1 MKGCFMKKMKITKKG
16 SLIFLAG
23 LLTGALLLGGFQILS
38 QPSTQKEVLQ
48 QEPKEPVE
56 KDIDNKDTQQSAI
69 DYPAWDKTA
78 VYNGGDNVV
87 FEDKIYKAKWWT
99 QGETPGKS
107 DVWEDTKQSP
117 TKVEDTDTD
126 DKKETV
132 PVDLGDKK
140 IVGYFPSWKPGKAD
154 MIRYDDLTD
163 IVYAFAIPTAD
174 GGLRPLE
181 NGETA
186 KQIIKEAHKNNVR
199 VLIAVGGW
207 SYQDVPL
214 ESTFMSAT
222 ESSEKTKKFGDAI
235 LAMCDEYGF
244 DGVDMD
250 WEHPRVDGNSG
261 KQYEELMLYLAD
273 KLHAQDKMVT
283 SAVLSGATADG
294 NVYYDAAAHSDAVL
308 KAVDRIHVMAYDG
321 GDGER
326 HSTYEFALN
335 CADYWSKTRHVDPN
349 KIILGV
355 PFYARPSWAAYG
367 DIIKESKD
375 AQNQDH
381 TTYQGMD
388 VYYNGLSTM
397 KKKASY
403 AKEHLGGIMIWEL
416 TQDSELEKYSLLKE
430 IVNAL
435 K

>member
-1 MKGCFMKKMKITKKG
+1 MKKITITKKG
-16 SLIFLAG
+16 CLIFLAG
-23 LLTGALLLGGFQILS
+23 LLTGALLLGGYQMLS
-38 QPSTQKEVLQ
+38 QPSNQKEVGQ
-48 QEPKEPVE
+48 QDQKEPVE
-56 KDIDNKDTQQSAI
+56 DSTEDKDTPQQI
-69 DYPAWDKTA
+69 NTDYPVWDKTT
-78 VYNGGDNVV
+78 VYHGGDSVV
-87 FEDKIYKAKWWT
+87 FEQKIYKAKWWT

-107 DVWEDTKQSP
+107 DVWEDTKQSLA
-117 TKVEDTDTD
+117 KVEDKDGNDT
-126 DKKETV
+126 KETV
-132 PVDLGDKK
+132 PVDLGDKRT
-140 IVGYFPSWKPGKAD
+140 VGYFPSWKPGKID
-154 MIRYDDLTD
+154 MIRYDYLTD

-181 NGETA
+181 NAETA
-186 KQIIKEAHKNNVR
+186 KQIIKEAHNHNVR

-214 ESTFMSAT
+214 ETTFVSAT
-222 ESSEKTKKFGDAI
+222 ENSEKTKKFGDAI
-235 LAMCDEYGF
+235 LAMCNEYGF

-273 KLHAQDKMVT
+273 KLHAQDKILT

-326 HSTYEFALN
+326 HSTYEFAVN
-335 CADYWSKTRHVDPN
+335 CANYWRTTRHVDPN

-367 DIIKESKD
+367 DIVKESKD

-397 KKKASY
+397 KKKAVY

-416 TQDSELEKYSLLKE
+416 TQDAENDEDSLLKE

>member
-1 MKGCFMKKMKITKKG
+1 MKKMKITKKG
-16 SLIFLAG
+16 SLLFLAG
-23 LLTGALLLGGFQILS
+23 LLTGVLILGGFQILS
-38 QPSTQKEVLQ
+38 QPSNQRKVLQ
-48 QEPKEPVE
+48 QEPQEPVKE
-56 KDIDNKDTQQSAI
+56 NTDHKDTQQETNTE
-69 DYPAWDKTA
+69 YPAWDKSA
-78 VYNGGDNVV
+78 VYHGGDSIVYEN
-87 FEDKIYKAKWWT
+87 KIYKAKWWT
-99 QGETPGKS
+99 QGEIPGKS
-107 DVWEDTKQSP
+107 DVWEDTRQSL
-117 TKVEDTDTD
+117 TKEEEEKNTNDT
-126 DKKETV
+126 KETV
-132 PVDLGDKK
+132 PVDLGNKK
-140 IVGYFPSWKPGKAD
+140 TVGYFPSWKPGKAD
-154 MIRYDDLTD
+154 MIRYDYLTD

-181 NGETA
+181 NAETA
-186 KQIIKEAHKNNVR
+186 KQIIKEAHKHKVR

-207 SYQDVPL
+207 SYNDVPL
-214 ESTFMSAT
+214 EATFVSAT
-222 ESSEKTKKFGDAI
+222 ETSEKTKKFGDAI
-235 LAMCDEYGF
+235 LAMCNEYGF

-261 KQYEELMLYLAD
+261 KQYEELMLYLAE
-273 KLHAQDKMVT
+273 KLHAQDKIIT

-294 NVYYDAAAHSDAVL
+294 NIYYDAAAHSDAVL

-326 HSTYEFALN
+326 HSTYEFALD
-335 CADYWSKTRHVDPN
+335 CANYWSMTRHVDPN

-367 DIIKESKD
+367 DIIKENKN
-375 AQNQDH
+375 AQDQDH

-388 VYYNGLSTM
+388 VYYNGRSTI

-403 AKEHLGGIMIWEL
+403 AKKHLGGIMIWEL
-416 TQDSELEKYSLLKE
+416 TQDSENENYSLLKE